1 MDSYYVVKVVREF
14 DACEGCRRIVFRW
27 SWWWAP

>member
-1 MDSYYVVKVVREF
+1 MDSHAVKVVREL
-14 DACEGCRRIVFRW
+14 DACEGRRRIVFRW